1 MRKFALLFCSLGM
14 IFVSCSKKEVEKDT
28 LENVML
34 KDSLSVFKKLYEESA
49 YFSIDKNENAQRKFE
64 PETTD
69 KVMQKVIQD
78 FTELNIQEGGNP
90 LIPQEFSSTAK
101 INKVSVI
108 NHQWMILDFY
118 SDNNVGELLIKYNYN
133 PESTTTFTVIDSVVY

>member
-1 MRKFALLFCSLGM
+1 MKKVALLFCSVILAL
-14 IFVSCSKKEVEKDT
+14 ISCSKKDVEKDS
-28 LENVML
+28 LEVVML

-64 PETTD
+64 PEATD

-78 FTELNIQEGGNP
+78 FTELNQQEGGNP
-90 LIPQEFSSTAK
+90 LIPQEFSNTAK

-133 PESTTTFTVIDSVVY
+133 PDSVTTFTVIDSVVY